1 MIVSYVFECRNVK
14 GVEIYIRYPVCLS
27 LRKYKT
33 AINCAC
39 SYEET
44 SKLRVKK
51 KKKKRKK
58 VKTVGS
64 NTVLPNDRVKKKA
77 TPILVLGQ
85 PEIRL
90 HS

>member
-1 MIVSYVFECRNVK
+1 MC
-14 GVEIYIRYPVCLS
+14 IRYPACYMS

-39 SYEET
+39 SYEEA
-44 SKLRVKK
+44 KK
-51 KKKKRKK
+51 KSKKD
-58 VKTVGS
+58 KTVGS
-64 NTVLPNDRVKKKA
+64 NTGLSNDRGKKKE
-77 TPILVLGQ
+77 TPILVLDQ